1 MSMHDTAAVIL
12 AAGKGKRVQAPAN
25 QNKVTFALN
34 NRPMVAYSVDNVR
47 KSGINTIVV
56 VVGYAKESV
65 MAVLEDTVIYADQG
79 EPLGTGHALAAGL
92 KQVPPEFS
100 HVVSMYGDDSAF
112 YTPQL
117 IEKLVDQHKQQA
129 AVVTFL
135 TVVATDPSGL
145 GRIIRDD
152 ARNVVAIVEEKN
164 ATPEQKLI
172 TEVNTGLYCF
182 DRVFAQNFLP
192 QVKINPVSGEY
203 YLTDL
208 IELACAQKLK
218 ITTIQADNA
227 DCWFGVNTREQ
238 LVEADSLM
246 RQRNAWGVG
255 KKLDTSEKIPDV
267 R

>member
-1 MSMHDTAAVIL
+1 MMHDTAAIIL
-12 AAGKGKRVQAPAN
+12 AAGKGKRVQAPPD

-34 NRPMVAYSVDNVR
+34 NRPMVAYSVENVK
-47 KSGINTIVV
+47 KSGIDTIIV

-65 MAVLEDTVIYADQG
+65 MAVLKDSVIYADQG

-92 KQVPPEFS
+92 QQVPSEFNQ
-100 HVVSMYGDDSAF
+100 VVSMYGDDSAF
-112 YTPQL
+112 YTPELIRQL
-117 IEKLVDQHKQQA
+117 VRLHTQTQA
-129 AVVTFL
+129 TITFL
-135 TVVATDPSGL
+135 TVEASDPTGL
-145 GRIIRDD
+145 GRIIRDTTGS
-152 ARNVVAIVEEKN
+152 VVAIVEEKN

-182 DRVFAQNFLP
+182 DRQFAQDFLP

-208 IELACAQKLK
+208 IELACAENLNVS
-218 ITTIQADNA
+218 TLAADNT

-238 LVEADSLM
+238 LAEADELM
-246 RQRNAWGVG
+246 R
-255 KKLDTSEKIPDV
+255 KKTYGTSENLPDV